1 MRFSSVVMSA
11 GILLP
16 TLLALSS
23 PAQGAR
29 PVFLVG
35 CFNGQTYPP
44 AFCENFTSAVS
55 RIAEEA
61 VSRELG
67 EEVSVRVVS
76 DWQLLL
82 DELNMP
88 NVVGAVISIKQGLFH
103 LPELRQAELIDSF
116 KRGLGLVGI
125 HGVGYVPCFGNVSIL
140 VFPLGGNK
148 VSAGRIHRN
157 RYITSVHTHVK
168 LVNTSITTG
177 LPETLVIPD
186 SGVVYRYPIPA
197 SGWWAPPEGNLTVLY
212 MCTTANRSFP
222 VPSIVTYQNSKGR
235 SVTFAGL
242 EHTDST
248 GRYSRDPGWFNHS
261 LSLPEVRE
269 LLSRSISYVLEP
281 YAQRDLL
288 DSRVSQ
294 AEAFFDS
301 KLKSLEE
308 ELDRA
313 ERAKRSRRAA
323 ALLETILIS
332 GVSAAL
338 CILIFYYGFLLH
350 ASAHQEERG

>member
-1 MRFSSVVMSA
+1 MRFSRIGMSA
-11 GILLP
+11 IIFLL
-16 TLLALSS
+16 TLLAVSS
-23 PAQGAR
+23 PAQSAR

-44 AFCENFTSAVS
+44 TFCENFTAAVS
-55 RIAEEA
+55 RVARDA
-61 VSRELG
+61 VARELG
-67 EEVSVRVVS
+67 EEVSVRIVS

-88 NVVGAVISIKQGLFH
+88 NVVGGLISIKQGLFH

-125 HGVGYVPCFGNVSIL
+125 HGVGYVPCFGNVSVL

-148 VSAGRIHRN
+148 VAAGCIHRN
-157 RYITSVHTHVK
+157 KYITSVHTHVK
-168 LVNTSITTG
+168 LVNMSITAG
-177 LPETLVIPD
+177 LPETLILPD

-197 SGWWAPPEGNLTVLY
+197 SGWWTPPEGNLTVLY
-212 MCTTANRSFP
+212 MCTSANKSFP
-222 VPSIVTYQNSKGR
+222 VPSIIAYQNTKGR

-248 GRYSRDPGWFNHS
+248 GRYSRDPGWFYHS
-261 LSLPEVRE
+261 LSVPEVRE
-269 LLSRSISYVLEP
+269 LLSRSVSYVLEP
-281 YAQRDLL
+281 YAQRDILG
-288 DSRVSQ
+288 SRVSE
-294 AEAFFDS
+294 AESFFDS
-301 KLKSLEE
+301 KLRSLEE

-323 ALLETILIS
+323 ALFQTLLIS
-332 GVSAAL
+332 GASAAL
-338 CILIFYYGFLLH
+338 CVLIFYYGFLH
-350 ASAHQEERG
+350 GASGGQEERG